1 MNTNDK
7 KPKEAT
13 GDGAW
18 DMKMDHKYA
27 PLEKISIADTI
38 EGKEDEFWFNQTLC
52 KVNGSILRI
61 GVFEGEFPMHTHDE
75 DDEVFFVLEGS
86 ITIETE
92 QKSFV
97 LGAQEG
103 LCVPKGV
110 MHRPIAAQRAV
121 VLMVENDGIN
131 PFGNRE

>member
-1 MNTNDK
+1 MKT
-7 KPKEAT
+7 KEKT
-13 GDGAW
+13 QTTTTSQEW
-18 DMKMDHKYA
+18 DMKMEHKYA
-27 PLEKISIADTI
+27 PLEKISIAETI
-38 EGKEDEFWFNQTLC
+38 EGKEDIFWFNQTLC

-86 ITIETE
+86 IVIETPE
-92 QKSFV
+92 KSYT
-97 LGAQEG
+97 LNAQEG

-110 MHRPIAAQRAV
+110 MHRPIAKEKAV